1 MYVGPSK
8 PASKNTTTTTSDTT
22 EHKLIE
28 KTTKVSS
35 KQNSKLHKSSKS
47 QKQQKNS
54 SEKTTFSN
62 VYTPSLPT
70 SGKQSNTLDQFV
82 TPVFDIIQDVIKARN
97 SEPVNQLELDDIRT
111 SISLKIQNSLDNPC
125 FTRLNLYSINCQS
138 DLDARYSDDT
148 PRSVVMDQ
156 LGNNSNM
163 VNLEF
168 WRLVLVRGSKPERS
182 KKSNGEQSHSKEI
195 IMETKAVARN
205 NLKLMIMRNFL
216 GFSPCERLMKEKRE
230 NNCEITLFTKQSS
243 NFHEPM
249 TAVPLIEP
257 YYTQKR
263 PIPKFYLSE
272 SYSLQLEVFQK
283 QGVDSLISLR
293 SAQFSESRLETFR
306 NTELNR
312 FPRFSESSNQS
323 SQISDDGLIQDHEH
337 LPSNCPI
344 CIESNHLDVN
354 RTHLSS
360 ISTDDE
366 ISREMIP
373 FFTSTPAAK
382 RGKVVDD
389 SEILMVPEMMTKTR
403 KTPSPK
409 NTVNDRCDNDDCPNY
424 QFETIQK
431 AQGFEKSSKHAS
443 FQDTGFISETSEP
456 SKMSNP
462 PNTSDF
468 AKTSYTPNTTSSQLT
483 QTSSQHTNFSSITS
497 SFSNPS
503 TFYNSSSSIQNNSS
517 SFNNP
522 FTIEN
527 STNFNSQKNPDTFND
542 DASFQNFNNKE
553 SSIHNFKSIKPLRPS
568 PLQMIYNNVPKS
580 EIRKVTPKKSSISAE
595 LELVMTNG
603 IVFNKNTGLPT
614 RSSPIQVPE
623 VQFDL
628 YSESEM
634 VKSTGSIQAEST
646 QAEPAQLET
655 KQPESKQ
662 LESNS
667 TQNPTVLNQ
676 KHSPTSTSSN
686 TFKPAVPVLFKP
698 RGPLLTNF
706 IESLL
711 AGRLECVQTYK
722 GYYAN
727 LSCTGENTTRHAK
740 LAFNV
745 KVFKTDDDQFSP
757 FTGKILPVDRS
768 NKHRYSSRQ
777 RTHSTS
783 SKFETVCKQI
793 DDHQSSKSTR
803 FARHNSESGQSSHRP
818 AKDSRYRQI
827 KCPVGTIQLLIK
839 DSGRQVDDGN
849 SKSGSVKFDRI
860 TKLERNTDKVV
871 KIFSVTYDLR
881 DMPVSH
887 KTFIR
892 QSYIN
897 KKSRRIQDLIH
908 LRFETNS
915 TGHIFLAPVQVV
927 FSTFYN
933 NDVRDSEASS
943 LVKTN
948 FKEEANAVESVVSA
962 NSVDKELNQKI
973 ERPAPV
979 YTPKRQERELRKF
992 HVKRSYVRPAPVSN
1006 LASDES
1012 CINYWHSSK
1021 SE

>member
-8 PASKNTTTTTSDTT
+8 QASKNTTTSEETSEHKPLTKTSCQTPKTTS
-22 EHKLIE
+22 K
-28 KTTKVSS
+28 S
-35 KQNSKLHKSSKS
+35 NSKLHKSSNF
-47 QKQQKNS
+47 QKQQNTSLK
-54 SEKTTFSN
+54 KTDLKN
-62 VYTPSLPT
+62 VYTPESVLQNYGIPN
-70 SGKQSNTLDQFV
+70 NTLDQFV
-82 TPVFDIIQDVIKARN
+82 TPIFDIIRDVIKARN
-97 SEPVNQLELDDIRT
+97 SKPINQLELDDIRT
-111 SISLKIQNSLDNPC
+111 SISVKIQKSLGNPD
-125 FTRLNLYSINCQS
+125 FTRLSLYSINCQS
-138 DLDARYSDDT
+138 DVDTRYNDDT
-148 PRSVVMDQ
+148 PRSVVIDEV
-156 LGNNSNM
+156 GNNSSM

-168 WRLVLVRGSKPERS
+168 WRLVLVREPKFEKS
-182 KKSNGEQSHSKEI
+182 KKSNGEHSKEI
-195 IMETKAVARN
+195 IMKTKAVARN

-230 NNCEITLFTKQSS
+230 NNCEITLFTRQSS

-283 QGVDSLISLR
+283 QGVDSLISLK
-293 SAQFSESRLETFR
+293 STQFSESHHEIYRKP
-306 NTELNR
+306 ELNR

-323 SQISDDGLIQDHEH
+323 NLSGSHISDDGLIQDHEH
-337 LPSNCPI
+337 FPSNCPI

-389 SEILMVPEMMTKTR
+389 IEVLMAPEMMVKTR

-409 NTVNDRCDNDDCPNY
+409 NMITDRCNKNGCPNY
-424 QFETIQK
+424 HFETIEN
-431 AQGFEKSSKHAS
+431 GNDFEKSGNNAS
-443 FQDTGFISETSEP
+443 FQDTGFISENSEP
-456 SKMSNP
+456 SKMSTNTNTLCFAENSYP
-462 PNTSDF
+462 PNI
-468 AKTSYTPNTTSSQLT
+468 KSSQLT
-483 QTSSQHTNFSSITS
+483 QTSSHQTDFSSKAS

-503 TFYNSSSSIQNNSS
+503 TFYNSSARIQNNSTSFNNPS
-517 SFNNP
+517 SFNNSM
-522 FTIEN
+522 N
-527 STNFNSQKNPDTFND
+527 SNSQNPDSFND
-542 DASFQNFNNKE
+542 ASNNFNNKE
-553 SSIHNFKSIKPLRPS
+553 SSIHNFKSIKPRPS
-568 PLQMIYNNVPKS
+568 PLQVIFNNIPKS
-580 EIRKVTPKKSSISAE
+580 EIRKVTPKKSSISTE

-623 VQFDL
+623 VHFDL

-634 VKSTGSIQAEST
+634 VKSTGSIKVEST
-646 QAEPAQLET
+646 
-655 KQPESKQ
+655 
-662 LESNS
+662 NS
-667 TQNPTVLNQ
+667 IQKPTVLHQ
-676 KHSPTSTSSN
+676 TFSTKPSISTSSN

-722 GYYAN
+722 GFYAN
-727 LSCTGENTTRHAK
+727 LSCTGENTARKTK

-745 KVFKTDDDQFSP
+745 KMFKTDDNQFSP

-768 NKHRYSSRQ
+768 NKLRYSSRQ

-783 SKFETVCKQI
+783 SKLENTVCKQV
-793 DDHQSSKSTR
+793 DDHHNSKSTR
-803 FARHNSESGQSSHRP
+803 FARHNSESGQSLHRQV
-818 AKDSRYRQI
+818 KDSRYRQI
-827 KCPVGTIQLLIK
+827 KCPVGTIQVLIK
-839 DSGRQVDDGN
+839 DSGRQVDGGN
-849 SKSGSVKFDRI
+849 SKSDRI
-860 TKLERNTDKVV
+860 SKLERNDKVV
-871 KIFSVTYDLR
+871 KIFSVMYDLR

-897 KKSRRIQDLIH
+897 KKSGRIQDLIH

-933 NDVRDSEASS
+933 SDVRNSEASS
-943 LVKTN
+943 LAQMD
-948 FKEEANAVESVVSA
+948 FEANTI
-962 NSVDKELNQKI
+962 DKELNEKI
-973 ERPAPV
+973 ERPEPV
-979 YTPKRQERELRKF
+979 FTPKRQERELRKF
-992 HVKRSYVRPAPVSN
+992 HVKRTCGRPAMPVSN
-1006 LASDES
+1006 LASEKS
-1012 CINYWHSSK
+1012 CINYWPPSK